1 MTAPYLHRRSAP
13 GWTRPAEFDEGLRR
27 CMLRVYN
34 YMALG
39 LALTGVVAYLV
50 GTIPALHGPIFGTP
64 LKRVVMLAPL
74 AFVFLFSF
82 RLQSGDRTSG
92 EPSG

>member
-1 MTAPYLHRRSAP
+1 MTASYLHRRSAP

-64 LKRVVMLAPL
+64 LKWVVMLAPL